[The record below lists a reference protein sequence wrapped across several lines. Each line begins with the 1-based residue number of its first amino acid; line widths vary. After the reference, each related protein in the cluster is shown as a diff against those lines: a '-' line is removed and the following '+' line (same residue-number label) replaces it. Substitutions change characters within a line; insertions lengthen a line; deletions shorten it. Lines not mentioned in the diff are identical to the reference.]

1 MTDLSDDIRAIA
13 FQVAARFGL
22 PGWWVDELHQVGLI
36 EAWRKKGEYDPAKG
50 EAKPFLLVC
59 ARAAM
64 WNARRD
70 WFKQEPRP
78 GRKVR
83 PGMWPLPDGYDEA
96 DGRGDPDPERAF
108 DALLCEL
115 GLSDD
120 PRRILAARFVRG
132 ESRPAAYGTT
142 KTTAFGRE
150 AAIFARIAPRL
161 KQLTHGG

>member
-115 GLSDD
+115 GLSDGGFSPPGSCGASRGRRLTGR
-120 PRRILAARFVRG
+120 PRRRRSAARRRFSRG
-132 ESRPAAYGTT
+132 S
-142 KTTAFGRE
+142 
-150 AAIFARIAPRL
+150 PR
-161 KQLTHGG
+161 G